1 MGANK
6 PIVKLG
12 TLNEGGALVHAR
24 GRTWGQLNFQDLFKK
39 EQYSIYDR
47 VIEAENWSRAP
58 TSSRSARP
66 NI

>member
-12 TLNEGGALVHAR
+12 KLNEGGALVHAR

-47 VIEAENWSRAP
+47 VIEAENWSRAQ
-58 TSSRSARP
+58 TSSNSARP